1 VAAEHDD
8 DSSPIRFCGRY
19 RVNDATEIARDENV
33 GKRFEKGGEASISAR
48 RRGKLSRDN
57 FVRAPLDWN
66 GADFGEIGFR
76 DGPGCRPP

>member
-1 VAAEHDD
+1 VATEHDD
-8 DSSPIRFCGRY
+8 DSSPILFCGRDG
-19 RVNDATEIARDENV
+19 VNDATEIARDENV